1 MASVGARNRVSRR
14 TGRVIYGF
22 SGTMDR
28 LVPYAERFAA

>member
-1 MASVGARNRVSRR
+1 MASVGVRKRVSRR
-14 TGRVIYGF
+14 TGRVTHGF